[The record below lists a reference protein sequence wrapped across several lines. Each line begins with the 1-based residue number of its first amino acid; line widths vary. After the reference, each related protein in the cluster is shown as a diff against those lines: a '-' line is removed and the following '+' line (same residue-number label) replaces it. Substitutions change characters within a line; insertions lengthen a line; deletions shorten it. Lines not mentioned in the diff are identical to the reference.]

1 MLTCHRGHK
10 WSITRGQCHAQRGW
24 QRSASTLFSFL
35 YFYHT
40 WRPCLEIW
48 VAVICK
54 ASTGSWC
61 PWASATAWPLPLVP
75 GGTYTP
81 VGCSLASAWST
92 RLQHTGTRCVV
103 RTHPSHPSNVFMW
116 VCCIVSSQY
125 FLETSSK
132 IIIIV
137 TIINIIIRVNN
148 DLPGLLMFIL
158 YIYFIHYIYIWRD
171 SESFCVCG
179 SE

>member
-1 MLTCHRGHK
+1 MRNEDDSYRHPLCFLSSIFITHGDHVLRYK
-10 WSITRGQCHAQRGW
+10 WQS
-24 QRSASTLFSFL
+24 SAK
-35 YFYHT
+35 
-40 WRPCLEIW
+40 RPQ
-48 VAVICK
+48 VRTAR
-54 ASTGSWC
+54 C

-92 RLQHTGTRCVV
+92 RLQHICTSCVGY
-103 RTHPSHPSNVFMW
+103 PSSHPSNVCMW

-125 FLETSSK
+125 FLETNAQR
-132 IIIIV
+132 IIVV

-158 YIYFIHYIYIWRD
+158 YIYILYTLYLNMKR
-171 SESFCVCG
+171 
-179 SE
+179 